1 MTYNEEEIKSW
12 ITFLIYIVITL
23 VLMHILRNTEK
34 IAYAVGAIFTTT
46 AFFKLH
52 LKNWNQVKYYIIVS
66 ILFALIL
73 GVFYCENPSNIAYNL
88 SVLIGWICRVVIE
101 GIDKI
106 IDICYK
112 KILTYKRFR

>member
-1 MTYNEEEIKSW
+1 MTYNEEKLKSW

-52 LKNWNQVKYYIIVS
+52 LK
-66 ILFALIL
+66 
-73 GVFYCENPSNIAYNL
+73 
-88 SVLIGWICRVVIE
+88 R
-101 GIDKI
+101 
-106 IDICYK
+106 
-112 KILTYKRFR
+112 